1 MSTNAFAKLF
11 RNGLEKNSS
20 PANEYFVLST
30 ESLRMSDSYESFIHE
45 SDITNHLTTEV

>member
-1 MSTNAFAKLF
+1 MPF
-11 RNGLEKNSS
+11 RTFVTEGG
-20 PANEYFVLST
+20 FVLST